1 MNIQCSKYSGWYVN
15 LKRLKQHL
23 RYCEKGKDNETFVE
37 EEYISSR
44 LKDQSSDIGFKKQ
57 DIHPDADICPTAAK
71 SSDNDGEYG
80 DNCEIM
86 FDNDVDSSF
95 HPLHRKTMAVTNL
108 RSCSMICYL
117 DTRQACSCMM
127 RLLPLSVPIYL
138 LPILIDIMTRSNLG
152 NHPIDA
158 AAAIDNQ

>member
-1 MNIQCSKYSGWYVN
+1 M
-15 LKRLKQHL
+15 KRLKQHL

-80 DNCEIM
+80 DNCELC
-86 FDNDVDSSF
+86 S
-95 HPLHRKTMAVTNL
+95 TMMLT
-108 RSCSMICYL
+108 
-117 DTRQACSCMM
+117 
-127 RLLPLSVPIYL
+127 VPSIHCTGKL
-138 LPILIDIMTRSNLG
+138 WQSQT
-152 NHPIDA
+152 
-158 AAAIDNQ
+158 